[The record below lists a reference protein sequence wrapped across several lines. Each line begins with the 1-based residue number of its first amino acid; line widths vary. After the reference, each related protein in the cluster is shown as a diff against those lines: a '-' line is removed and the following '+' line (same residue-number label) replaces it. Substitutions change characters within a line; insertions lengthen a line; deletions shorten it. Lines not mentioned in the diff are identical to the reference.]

1 MMIDDDWGSSGDLL
15 LGNVPHQRVFHIG
28 ESSGGWHMWQEMF
41 ERVTYQRVTYQRVT
55 YQRVTYQRETT
66 QSHHS
71 NTITIQGLLERS
83 WLVGVLPLEILTSYI
98 LSQFLVIVM
107 QVG

>member
-1 MMIDDDWGSSGDLL
+1 MFER
-15 LGNVPHQRVFHIG
+15 VTYQRVTY
-28 ESSGGWHMWQEMF
+28 Q
-41 ERVTYQRVTYQRVT
+41 RVTYQRVTYQRVT